1 MTDNWR
7 GELQGK
13 LEALIDEFA
22 VRGVSHAE
30 ACDAVVEAAGNLKN
44 AHARDPNPADDV
56 AIEEPANDWPAAD
69 QSRPIE

>member
-7 GELQGK
+7 GDLEGK

-22 VRGVSHAE
+22 VRGLSRGDV
-30 ACDAVVEAAGNLKN
+30 CNAVIKAVGNLKN
-44 AHARDPNPADDV
+44 AQERDPDPADDV

>member
-1 MTDNWR
+1 MIDGWR
-7 GELQGK
+7 GEVEGK

-22 VRGVSHAE
+22 VKGISHSDVRNAVIE
-30 ACDAVVEAAGNLKN
+30 AVGKLKN
-44 AHARDPNPADDV
+44 AQERDPDPADDV

>member
-1 MTDNWR
+1 MIDGWR
-7 GELQGK
+7 GEVEGK

-22 VRGVSHAE
+22 VKGISHSDVCNAVIE
-30 ACDAVVEAAGNLKN
+30 AVGSLKN
-44 AHARDPNPADDV
+44 ARERDPDPADDV

>member
-7 GELQGK
+7 GDLQGK
-13 LEALIDEFA
+13 LETLIDEFA
-22 VRGVSHAE
+22 VRGISHSDV
-30 ACDAVVEAAGNLKN
+30 CSAVVEAVGKLKN
-44 AHARDPNPADDV
+44 AQERDPDPTDDV

>member
-1 MTDNWR
+1 MTDGWR
-7 GELQGK
+7 GEVEGK

-22 VRGVSHAE
+22 VRGISHGDV
-30 ACDAVVEAAGNLKN
+30 CKAVIAAVGNLKN
-44 AHARDPNPADDV
+44 AQEHDPDPADDV

>member
-13 LEALIDEFA
+13 LEALIDKFA
-22 VRGVSHAE
+22 VRGVSHGD

-44 AHARDPNPADDV
+44 AHAPYPNPADDV